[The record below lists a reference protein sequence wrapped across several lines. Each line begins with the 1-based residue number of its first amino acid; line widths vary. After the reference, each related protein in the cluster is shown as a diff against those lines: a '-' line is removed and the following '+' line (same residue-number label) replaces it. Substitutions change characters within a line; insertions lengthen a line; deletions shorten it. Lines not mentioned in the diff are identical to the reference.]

1 MNTWEHA
8 TVSAVSTSKSG
19 MVELHTAAGTSFLD
33 MDGADPRRV
42 MAALNTLS
50 AGDRPEARCT
60 STSQPALTQPPR
72 PPSAG
77 TARNTGRFLAPD
89 VRCHVQK
96 VTGCGSTTSTA
107 AVRARSKQQSGHV

>member
-50 AGDRPEARCT
+50 AEDGWEVVAATRLER
-60 STSQPALTQPPR
+60 
-72 PPSAG
+72 SAG
-77 TARNTGRFLAPD
+77 TWSTDYLLRRRSTRGE
-89 VRCHVQK
+89 VHVY
-96 VTGCGSTTSTA
+96 
-107 AVRARSKQQSGHV
+107 